1 MIVDVIVWT
10 LGATSGELNLL
21 PPTVSMSSY
30 GHWKLLPVTGKL
42 LPVSGNYFRYD
53 RGRDRVYIVGDES

>member
-1 MIVDVIVWT
+1 VWT

-30 GHWKLLPVTGKL
+30 GHWKLLPV
-42 LPVSGNYFRYD
+42 SGNYFRYD
-53 RGRDRVYIVGDES
+53 RGRDRVYTVRDES